1 MERYAHL
8 FISFSLL
15 FSFLNYS
22 LFVDKSM
29 ASPFQLNH
37 DQLNIMVNLS
47 KSLSPYSMSEWN
59 TTDPS
64 PCLWERVTCSA
75 GPSTVVTGLS
85 LSYLGL
91 STGANVSD
99 FISILCR
106 LDTLQYLDFSLNYR
120 TTIPDSFFSNCTGLS
135 RLKSLNLSYNDLG
148 GPVRNFSSFMSL
160 ETLDL
165 FHNYLKGTV
174 ETQLSSLSKLKSLN
188 LSSNLLMGTIPKLV
202 IDGRKVAAFE
212 ELVLS
217 ENQFN
222 GTIPSEIFEYE
233 NLTVLDLSTNSLS
246 GTIPEKIGM
255 LSNLN
260 ALDLSSNQLTGKI
273 PATLS
278 NISTL
283 FRFAAYGNNLT
294 GNIPSITKFL
304 SSLDLSYNNLGGE
317 IPSDLLASPNLEY
330 VDLSHNRL
338 GGAIPTNLSIG
349 LLNLQLGGNLLS
361 GIIPT
366 SIGKLSKLDYLDSWI
381 SLRMHCMASYQ
392 RRLVIFMNW

>member
-1 MERYAHL
+1 
-8 FISFSLL
+8 
-15 FSFLNYS
+15 
-22 LFVDKSM
+22 M

-255 LSNLN
+255 LSNLKT
-260 ALDLSSNQLTGKI
+260 LDLSSNQLTGKI